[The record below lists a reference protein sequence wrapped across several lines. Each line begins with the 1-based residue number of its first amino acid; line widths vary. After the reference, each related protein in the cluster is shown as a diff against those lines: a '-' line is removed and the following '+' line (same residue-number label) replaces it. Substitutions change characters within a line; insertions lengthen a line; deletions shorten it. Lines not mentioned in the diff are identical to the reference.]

1 MRPAHD
7 PIRRLHVFGTVSHF
21 TLLRASQTEDW
32 IRAIQAY
39 DQYFEL
45 FPKYYG
51 SYGVD
56 AVDRAFFL
64 SSPGPL
70 SGDAGA
76 HGRDFSCT
84 ERLDSAGLLSD
95 VLLRR
100 GICYMHYGDAPSA
113 IADLDAVLDFEHPK
127 FLAYVRT
134 RLFLFFYYF
143 YLFLNN
149 SYSCYLFNSN
159 FVHLLV
165 YLFIYLY
172 LRVAS
177 SGPPLQREGP
187 LQRVGLLAG
196 YRRPNRGD
204 QARPG
209 AV

>member
-1 MRPAHD
+1 MTRSD
-7 PIRRLHVFGTVSHF
+7 VSMSSGLTCHSPG
-21 TLLRASQTEDW
+21 RASHTEDW

-70 SGDAGA
+70 CGDAGA
-76 HGRDFSCT
+76 HGRGFSCT

-134 RLFLFFYYF
+134 RLFFI
-143 YLFLNN
+143 
-149 SYSCYLFNSN
+149 
-159 FVHLLV
+159 LL
-165 YLFIYLY
+165 
-172 LRVAS
+172 
-177 SGPPLQREGP
+177 
-187 LQRVGLLAG
+187 LLL
-196 YRRPNRGD
+196 PFSE
-204 QARPG
+204 
-209 AV
+209 